1 MVNRVLMI
9 AYHYPPMRG
18 SSGIQRT
25 LKFSRYLG
33 EHDWHPVVLSANP
46 RAYASISDDQMKEIP
61 VDVPVHRAFALDT
74 SRHLAI
80 KGRYLGALALP
91 DRWASWWFGGVAAG
105 LRLIRKYRPEV
116 IWSTYPIATAHLIAL
131 CLHRLTGIPWV
142 ADMRDPMT
150 DTSYPPDPVTRRV
163 YQWIERQ
170 TVLHCDLVVC
180 TTPGTIKM
188 YRERFPDI
196 PESRFSLIENGYDE
210 ENFASAEAALPEATA
225 PNTGPFVLV
234 HSGVIYPSERDPIPF
249 FQALAELA
257 SQGRISSETLHVRLR
272 ATGHDEYLKKLIEEY
287 KIGGLVTLAPPVIYR
302 EALSEMLTADGLLVL
317 QAANCNH
324 QIPAK
329 LYEYVRA
336 RRPIL
341 ALTAPGSDTANTLTA
356 AGVNTIGRLD
366 SKSDI
371 VEKLVQFLDLAKA
384 GESQIPTV
392 EAARLYS
399 RRSRSSELAALLDQ
413 VASKKDLLKLK
424 TRTHSS
430 QDKA

>member
-1 MVNRVLMI
+1 MVKRVLMI

-25 LKFSRYLG
+25 LKFSRYLS
-33 EHDWHPVVLSANP
+33 EHDWHPVVLSAHP
-46 RAYASISDDQMKEIP
+46 RAYASTSDDQMKEIP
-61 VDVPVHRAFALDT
+61 ADVPVHRAFALDT

-91 DRWASWWFGGVAAG
+91 DRWASWWFGGVTAG

-131 CLHRLTGIPWV
+131 CLHRITGIPWV

-150 DTSYPPDPVTRRV
+150 DTSYPPNPVTRRV

-170 TVLHCDLVVC
+170 TVLHCDAVVC

-188 YRERFPDI
+188 YRHRFPDI
-196 PESRFSLIENGYDE
+196 PEARFSLIENGYDE
-210 ENFASAEAALPEATA
+210 ENFASAEAGLTA
-225 PNTGPFVLV
+225 AVSPNTGPFVLV

-257 SQGRISSETLHVRLR
+257 SQGRISPETLHVRLR
-272 ATGHDEYLKKLIEEY
+272 ATGHDDYLKKLIAEHN
-287 KIGGLVTLAPPVIYR
+287 IGGLVSLAPPVSYR

-341 ALTAPGSDTANTLTA
+341 ALTDTGSDTANALIG
-356 AGVNTIGRLD
+356 AGVNTIARLD

-371 VEKLVQFLDLAKA
+371 AEKLVQFLDLAKT
-384 GESQIPTV
+384 GNSQIPTV

-399 RRSRSSELAALLDQ
+399 RRSRSGELAALLDQ
-413 VASKKDLLKLK
+413 MVSKKNLSKLEA
-424 TRTHSS
+424 TTHR
-430 QDKA
+430 

>member
-1 MVNRVLMI
+1 MVKRVLMI

-33 EHDWHPVVLSANP
+33 EHNWHPVVLSAHP
-46 RAYASISDDQMKEIP
+46 RAYASTSDDQMKEIP
-61 VDVPVHRAFALDT
+61 ADVPVHRAFALDS

-91 DRWASWWFGGVAAG
+91 DRWASWWFGGVASG

-150 DTSYPPDPVTRRV
+150 DTSYPPDPLTRRV

-210 ENFASAEAALPEATA
+210 ENFASAEAGLPPATTLNA
-225 PNTGPFVLV
+225 GPFLLV

-257 SQGRISSETLHVRLR
+257 SQGQISSETLHVRLR

-287 KIGGLVTLAPPVIYR
+287 DIGALVSLAPPVSYR

-341 ALTAPGSDTANTLTA
+341 ALTVPGSDTANTLTA

-371 VEKLVQFLDLAKA
+371 AEKLVQFLDLAKA
-384 GESQIPTV
+384 GKSQVPTV

-399 RRSRSSELAALLDQ
+399 RRSRSSELATLLNRM
-413 VASKKDLLKLK
+413 ASKKDLPKLE
-424 TRTHSS
+424 TATNSS

>member
-1 MVNRVLMI
+1 MVKRVLMI

-25 LKFSRYLG
+25 LKFSRYLS
-33 EHDWHPVVLSANP
+33 EHDWHPVVLSAHP
-46 RAYASISDDQMKEIP
+46 RAYASTSDDQMKEIP
-61 VDVPVHRAFALDT
+61 ADVPVYRAFALDT

-150 DTSYPPDPVTRRV
+150 DTSYPPDQVTRRV
-163 YQWIERQ
+163 YKWIERQ

-196 PESRFSLIENGYDE
+196 PASRFSLIENGYDE
-210 ENFASAEAALPEATA
+210 ENFASAEAGLTPAAT
-225 PNTGPFVLV
+225 PNTGPFLLV

-257 SQGRISSETLHVRLR
+257 SEGRISVETLHVRLR

-287 KIGGLVTLAPPVIYR
+287 KIGALVSLAPPVSYR

-341 ALTAPGSDTANTLTA
+341 ALTVPGSDTANTLTA

-366 SKSDI
+366 SKNDI
-371 VEKLVQFLDLAKA
+371 AEKLVQFLDLAKA
-384 GESQIPTV
+384 GKSQIPTV

-399 RRSRSSELAALLDQ
+399 RRSRSGELAALLDQ
-413 VASKKDLLKLK
+413 VARKKDLLKLK
-424 TRTHSS
+424 TAAHSS